1 MMQKWVDKNGVEDR
15 QKAIQF
21 AKALSDKYGE
31 AAASYACDM
40 YDAIATSQNA
50 KVTPAVPA
58 DTASWEEVG
67 KAINGSLKQS
77 IDGNLISG
85 VVERLVKQA
94 GEDTMLQNAARD
106 RAEFAWIP
114 DGGACA
120 FCIMLA
126 SRGWQRASKELQHNH
141 AEHIHAN
148 CGCEFA
154 IRFDKDSG
162 VIGYNPDALKK
173 MYDEAAPGKNSA
185 TKMKALRSAL
195 SDKNNALNNIGIMNR
210 AVKAWTYDDLN
221 KLSKSDIINMNTI
234 EEIQKYFGD
243 KGIILEGFD
252 KLNIDDIKAVLA
264 GVDDGLKLMPEAI
277 RYIETIKYNP
287 RINSMGVID
296 GNTKT
301 IQFGKKSF
309 HDWGSGIHEVS
320 HAYDFSMTSRVDKE
334 FYSEKLI
341 KQACDELNIK
351 VDGTSYQEMAW
362 DLAKDTNEY
371 TKKTEIFAYAIESQY
386 GMNGNE
392 LSKKIVELL
401 NLGKLE

>member
-50 KVTPAVPA
+50 KVPPAVPA

-94 GEDTMLQNAARD
+94 GEDTMLHNAARD

-162 VIGYNPDALKK
+162 VKGYDPDALKK
-173 MYDEAAPGKNSA
+173 MYDEAAPGKSSYA
-185 TKMKALRSAL
+185 KMKALRQIISPDEKYRQLIKNANINIAISRNDIL
-195 SDKNNALNNIGIMNR
+195 INTTKVENSKYGVFISDKSGLKQQGLDNIEKSITKALDIVGANSNDVMPNIYILTSEEIGKDIIAGYNY
-210 AVKAWTYDDLN
+210 VKNELYIADVVGN
-221 KLSKSDIINMNTI
+221 KSDTIIVQNTLGFANPNDPTSSTEHELYHWKDTQDYVKENGEIKTEQDKKNYLNYLQERAKI
-234 EEIQKYFGD
+234 ELEKVGINYSNVRNISRYAEDSYIFGD
-243 KGIILEGFD
+243 YDETYTEYRTS
-252 KLNIDDIKAVLA
+252 
-264 GVDDGLKLMPEAI
+264 LK
-277 RYIETIKYNP
+277 RK
-287 RINSMGVID
+287 
-296 GNTKT
+296 
-301 IQFGKKSF
+301 
-309 HDWGSGIHEVS
+309 
-320 HAYDFSMTSRVDKE
+320 
-334 FYSEKLI
+334 
-341 KQACDELNIK
+341 
-351 VDGTSYQEMAW
+351 
-362 DLAKDTNEY
+362 
-371 TKKTEIFAYAIESQY
+371 
-386 GMNGNE
+386 
-392 LSKKIVELL
+392 
-401 NLGKLE
+401 